1 MVAAVI
7 AFVDG
12 QGWVG
17 TLSKLR
23 KRLLLFAPSLH
34 GGGAERTLARLA
46 NHWTEQG
53 RFVTVMTVA
62 AAHSNDF
69 PLLPGIERIGLGLA
83 GNGGLLGKLP
93 SNFSRIWAVREVIR
107 DLRPEMVVSFI
118 EQANVLALLAARP
131 LDVPVV
137 VSERSDPAKHAIS
150 PPWPWLRRYTY
161 PQAAAVVV
169 LTKETAELISSF
181 VPSDRITVIPNSVP
195 APPANP
201 EPESNVPPEP
211 IVLGVGRLSHEKGF
225 DQLLEAVALLESRG
239 TFSGWRLV
247 LAGEGDARA
256 ALEEQAAALPAG
268 MVEFT
273 GQVSDPNEWYR
284 RASLFAL
291 PSRYEGFPNALLEAM
306 AAGLPAVAFE
316 DAATR
321 QIIRHDWDGLLV
333 PAGDVVALADALST
347 LMQNPTHRETLG
359 RAARDVSGRFAEQEI
374 WSRWDAVVDQPSLQ
388 ELSNSCS
395 ATGWPSE

>member
-1 MVAAVI
+1 MI

-12 QGWVG
+12 QGWVV
-17 TLSKLR
+17 TLSNLR

-62 AAHSNDF
+62 AAHPNDF

-107 DLRPEMVVSFI
+107 DLHPEMVVSFI
-118 EQANVLALLAARP
+118 EQTNVLALLAARP

-137 VSERSDPAKHAIS
+137 VSERSDPAKHVIS

-161 PQAAAVVV
+161 PHAAAVVV
-169 LTKETAELISSF
+169 LTEETAELISSF
-181 VPSDRITVIPNSVP
+181 VPTDRITVIPNSAP
-195 APPANP
+195 ARSEKPDQDA
-201 EPESNVPPEP
+201 NVPREP
-211 IVLGVGRLSHEKGF
+211 IVLGVGRLAHEKGF

-239 TFSGWRLV
+239 MFSGWRLV

-256 ALEEQAAALPAG
+256 ALEEQAAALPSG

-273 GQVSDPNEWYR
+273 GQISDPNEWYR

-316 DAATR
+316 DTATR

-333 PAGDVVALADALST
+333 PAGDVAGLADAISA
-347 LMQNPTHRETLG
+347 LMQDPIHRETLG
-359 RAARDVSGRFAEQEI
+359 RAARDVSRRFAEREI
-374 WSRWDAVVDQPSLQ
+374 WSRWDAVVDQPSLR

-395 ATGWPSE
+395 AEGWPNE